1 MNLLRSERF
10 WVCMAILGLI
20 VAAAVR
26 FYSAWNVQ
34 YIALRDYG
42 IVLLMAKHMAE
53 LGQFPVFYYGQAYMG
68 SLEPALS
75 ALLCKFFGT
84 SEYAVCAGTALWSC
98 SVPLLVYLLTRD
110 AAGVRAGFFS
120 VAYLIVSSDTLLHF
134 SSQPRGGYMTM
145 LMFGLLTVLMVNRF
159 TSRALK
165 SGETSVWHLAWAGLF
180 AGLGWWNNQMVI
192 VYFGA
197 AAIVAIPAIR
207 FMFRRGAIL
216 WALVAFMLGSLPW
229 WWWNFTNDWGS
240 FAFSKSFGKVS
251 LMEGLGYFF
260 QLLPKTLGLEPWPT
274 GMNMARLVG
283 LAILAGIFVLVMI
296 RVAKQK
302 KPRSLE
308 FITLASTVLIIV
320 FMAGLYSQSHYSR
333 VKVTRYLMPLI
344 PAAAVMVG
352 VAVDWILQQKRG
364 VWPGLLLFVLVVPR
378 AVILM
383 PKMDDHMAENQARY
397 EATKGFAE
405 FVEKK
410 TGGVVVGDF
419 LYCWVSF
426 ATRERAVIADM
437 PVESYVPY
445 ARKAALV
452 PVQGF
457 INNFHDLSSFLAA
470 TKAGGKQTYAG
481 EFLIDYDFQT
491 PARDWAYL
499 PTDQIETVRQVKSG
513 QDLKPL
519 VADGNLD
526 TQWVAPLQKDEQTAM
541 EWTFKK
547 PVKALGLRVM
557 NSGVEGPGLVRIEGL
572 TAAGEW
578 VRLMDKTP
586 LTGHFWSGPRLFYQG
601 LDYFQ
606 ECRFT
611 PPESGITALRL
622 TAFSEGD
629 SRLKVPEVVILEAVP
644 QNLPAWSL
652 NTPNQWIEPL
662 RRHEVKRLYAPR
674 WMAERLYPVLSTSM
688 LVRAS
693 SYMNQSFQNV
703 AKNDSMEAE
712 LLKLDVRTGLIV
724 EFQDGVRTRQWLS
737 TQPVAWKEETLQG
750 QTLFV
755 VEALNPAEAAEMYVP
770 LYWTDCGLFGSD
782 GRQNRI
788 ERACDLYRR
797 ARAEKDPVPRLKMLE
812 RVVWLAPEYGRAVD
826 DYVAALR
833 AEGRETEA
841 ESQQVRLGEY
851 AQPAIKAP
859 GKFENKISFVGVTIE
874 PPNPK
879 PGSQVAVTYHW
890 QCQPRSLIDKWA
902 VFVHFRS
909 NGKIVFQDD
918 HSLMFDIPVSETR
931 KQRFPLMFRSTRLVQ
946 IPATASGEID
956 LCLGLVNPVTRKQS
970 SLSSPHELRRNNIV
984 IPSAFKVQ

>member
-1 MNLLRSERF
+1 
-10 WVCMAILGLI
+10 MA
-20 VAAAVR
+20 VAVR

-34 YIALRDYG
+34 YIPLRDYG

-68 SLEPALS
+68 SLEPLLS
-75 ALLCKFFGT
+75 AFLCKFFGT

-159 TSRALK
+159 TARALK
-165 SGETSVWHLAWAGLF
+165 SGETSVRHLAWAGLF

-197 AAIVAIPAIR
+197 AAVVAIPAMR
-207 FMFRRGAIL
+207 FMFRRGALL
-216 WALVAFMLGSLPW
+216 WALAAFMLGSLPW
-229 WWWNFTNDWGS
+229 WWWNVTNEWGS

-251 LMEGLGYFF
+251 LLEGLGYFC

-274 GMNMARLVG
+274 GMNVARLVG
-283 LAILAGIFVLVMI
+283 LAILAVIFGVVM
-296 RVAKQK
+296 VQTAKQK
-302 KPRSLE
+302 KPRSLQ
-308 FITLASTVLIIV
+308 FITLVSTLLIVL
-320 FMAGLYSQSHYSR
+320 FMTGLYAQSHYSR

-364 VWPGLLLFVLVVPR
+364 VWLGLILFGLVVPR
-378 AVILM
+378 AVILI
-383 PKMDDHMAENQARY
+383 PKMNEHMAENQAHY
-397 EATKGFAE
+397 EAARGFAD

-419 LYCWVSF
+419 LYGWVSF

-457 INNFHDLSSFLAA
+457 INDFHDLHNFLAA
-470 TKAGGKQTYAG
+470 TKATGKQAYAG
-481 EFLIDYDFQT
+481 EFLIDYDFQ
-491 PARDWAYL
+491 PPSREWAYL
-499 PTDQIETVRQVKSG
+499 PADQIEAVRQMASG
-513 QDLKPL
+513 RDLTPL

-526 TQWVAPLQKDEQTAM
+526 TQWVLPLKKGEQTAI
-541 EWTFKK
+541 EWTFKR
-547 PVKALGLRVM
+547 PVKAAGLRVM
-557 NSGVEGPGLVRIEGL
+557 NPGVDGLRRVRLDGL
-572 TAAGEW
+572 TVAGEW
-578 VRLMDKTP
+578 VSLMAKTP
-586 LTGHFWSGPRLFYQG
+586 LTAHFWSGPRLFYQG

-606 ECRFT
+606 ECRFS
-611 PPESGITALRL
+611 PPEPGITALRL
-622 TAFSEGD
+622 TAFSQGD
-629 SRLKVPEVVILEAVP
+629 SRLRVPEVVILEAAP

-652 NTPNQWIEPL
+652 DTPHQWIEPL
-662 RRHEVKRLYAPR
+662 RRHGVKRLYAPR
-674 WMAERLYPVLSTSM
+674 WMAERLHPVLSTSM
-688 LVRAS
+688 FVRAS
-693 SYMNQSFQNV
+693 SYMSQTFQNV
-703 AKNDSMEAE
+703 AKNDSMDAE

-724 EFQDGVRTRQWLS
+724 DFQDTVRTRQYLS
-737 TQPVAWKEETLQG
+737 LQPVSWKEETKG
-750 QTLFV
+750 SQTLFV
-755 VEALNPAEAAEMYVP
+755 IEARPPAEAIEPYVP
-770 LYWTDCGLFGSD
+770 LYWTDCGLFASD

-788 ERACDLYRR
+788 ERAYGLYQR
-797 ARAEKDPVPRLKMLE
+797 ARLEKNPDSRLKMLE
-812 RVVWLAPEYGRAVD
+812 CVVWLAPEYGRAGD
-826 DYVAALR
+826 DYVATLKKLGR
-833 AEGRETEA
+833 DAEA
-841 ESQQVRLGEY
+841 VAQQARLGEY

-859 GKFENKISFVGVTIE
+859 GKFENKINFVGATIE

-890 QCQPRSLIDKWA
+890 QCQPRSAIDKWA

-909 NGKIVFQDD
+909 NGKIIFQDD
-918 HSLMFDIPVSETR
+918 HSLMFDIPISEAR
-931 KQRFPLMFRSTRLVQ
+931 KQRFPLTFRSTRMVK
-946 IPATASGEID
+946 IPETASGEID
-956 LCLGLVNPVTRKQS
+956 LCIGLVNPVTGKQS
-970 SLSSPHELRRNNIV
+970 SLSSAYKMRRNNLV
-984 IPSAFKVQ
+984 MSAALKVQ